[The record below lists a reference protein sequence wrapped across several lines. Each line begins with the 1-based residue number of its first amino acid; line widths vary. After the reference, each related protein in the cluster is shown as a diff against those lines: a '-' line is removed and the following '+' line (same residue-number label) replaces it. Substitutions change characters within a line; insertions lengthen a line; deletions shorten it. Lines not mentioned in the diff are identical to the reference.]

1 MKTLQALAVCLLA
14 SSWAAQEAIADRAS
28 VELALAEMERAV
40 LAGDAAA
47 YMAQVDRRGGDA
59 NFVKE
64 QENWSA
70 DFKRHIPKAFTLRI
84 GPKEEDRE
92 EVFGERE
99 ARFELEIAWT
109 MTGLSRSGKDIEKTV
124 SFPVR
129 FVLDD
134 AGGKWL
140 YAGED
145 WLVLETNGVSARE
158 ASGRRKDEP
167 KDRSVR
173 VKYFAGY
180 DDVARTITEILPD
193 VREHVDA
200 GFELSI
206 DRVQEVK
213 IYPTMPHLQQ
223 SIYLSYVDG
232 LSGWNEPGEAIKI
245 KVRPDAG
252 KAGLRSL
259 LAHEYGHVATFELG
273 PKATDMPWWAL
284 EGVAELAAETYAQ
297 NETRVATRVR
307 GWLEED
313 NLAPWA
319 EIADFHNTPRKFGGH
334 VYTQGHAMVGYIS
347 ERYGRGK
354 RNAWLRAMAQGQSI
368 DDASR
373 SVLGAGFEEVDRAWR
388 AEIAKQIEL
397 EQKKT
402 APQN

>member
-1 MKTLQALAVCLLA
+1 MKFFRTLAVCLLA
-14 SSWAAQEAIADRAS
+14 STWAGHEAIADRAS

-64 QENWSA
+64 QENWAA
-70 DFKRHIPKAFTLRI
+70 DFKRHIPKAFTLRV
-84 GPKEEDRE
+84 GPKEPDRE

-99 ARFELEIAWT
+99 ARFELEVAWT
-109 MTGLSRSGKDIEKTV
+109 MAGLSRSGKDIEKIV
-124 SFPVR
+124 SFPAR

-145 WLVLETNGVSARE
+145 WLVLETDGSTERDTAAATKNTH
-158 ASGRRKDEP
+158 
-167 KDRSVR
+167 KDRGVR

-180 DDVARTITEILPD
+180 EDVARAITEILPD

-232 LSGWNEPGEAIKI
+232 LSGWNEPGEAIKL

-284 EGVAELAAETYAQ
+284 EGVAELAAEAYAQ
-297 NETRVATRVR
+297 NESRVATRVR

-313 NLAPWA
+313 NLAPWG
-319 EIADFHNTPRKFGGH
+319 EISDFHNTPRKFGGH
-334 VYTQGHAMVGYIS
+334 VYTQGHAMLGYIS
-347 ERYGRGK
+347 EKYGRAK
-354 RNAWLRAMAQGQSI
+354 RNAWLRAMAQGKSI

-373 SVLGAGFEEVDRAWR
+373 SVLGVGFDEVDRAWR
-388 AEIAKQIEL
+388 EEIAKQIER
-397 EQKKT
+397 EQAKT